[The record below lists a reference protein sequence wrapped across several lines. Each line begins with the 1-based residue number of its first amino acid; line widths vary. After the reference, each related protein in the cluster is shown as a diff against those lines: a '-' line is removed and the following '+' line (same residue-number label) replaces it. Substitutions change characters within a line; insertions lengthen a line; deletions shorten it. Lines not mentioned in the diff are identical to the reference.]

1 MENESKRVPV
11 VLKQDAAKQDNAR
24 SERGGDVTR
33 ADRRRLELVQRQ
45 KSREEIGRM
54 AEPFRLDRHELAAMR
69 MLDANEVNSEL
80 GNAIRS
86 LRQQILGRLG
96 NRNGVVMVAGLV
108 GGGGASFVSRNLGA
122 ALALDEARSVLLLDC
137 DMHGVEEEGNTLVS
151 GDLPGLTD
159 FLDDYRLDEADI
171 IYPSGIPRMRLVPRG
186 TRRNIEGEQFSSV
199 RMQEL
204 LENTARRYPDRY
216 LVLDVP
222 PLKRSADAT
231 MLARYCDLIILVVPY
246 GRVMPGDI
254 EQAIEAL
261 GEDRI
266 LGIVFNREPRVPPLH

>member
-1 MENESKRVPV
+1 MENEGNRVPV
-11 VLKQDAAKQDNAR
+11 VLRQQDVAR
-24 SERGGDVTR
+24 QESDRGERDVAR

-54 AEPFRLDRHELAAMR
+54 AEPFRLDRRELAAMR
-69 MLDANEVNSEL
+69 MLDPNEVNSEL

-86 LRQQILGRLG
+86 LRQQILGKLG

-108 GGGGASFVSRNLGA
+108 AGGGASFVARNLGA

-137 DMHGVEEEGNTLVS
+137 DMHGVEEAGNALVS
-151 GDLPGLTD
+151 SDLPGLTD

-222 PLKRSADAT
+222 PLKLSADAT

-261 GEDRI
+261 GEERI
-266 LGIVFNREPRVPPLH
+266 LGIVFNREPRIPPLH

>member
-1 MENESKRVPV
+1 MENEGKRVPV
-11 VLKQDAAKQDNAR
+11 VLNKDVARQEPAK
-24 SERGGDVTR
+24 SEREITR

-45 KSREEIGRM
+45 QSREEIGRM
-54 AEPFRLDRHELAAMR
+54 AEPFRLDRNELAAMR
-69 MLDANEVNSEL
+69 MLDSGAVNSEL

-86 LRQQILGRLG
+86 LRQQILGKLG

-108 GGGGASFVSRNLGA
+108 GGGGSSFVARNLGA

-137 DMHGVEEEGNTLVS
+137 DMHGVEDDGHALVS

-231 MLARYCDLIILVVPY
+231 MLARYCDLVILVVPY

-261 GEDRI
+261 GEERI
-266 LGIVFNREPRVPPLH
+266 LGIVFNREPRIPPLH